1 MRIRNAT
8 HKTMLVNLPHRIR
21 TLGDRLERSYIY
33 SCQTNAGYRGV

>member
-21 TLGDRLERSYIY
+21 TLGDRLERSYI
-33 SCQTNAGYRGV
+33 CQTNAGYRGV